1 MRSLRTK
8 ITLAIVGVTLIATSL
23 TLIIVTD
30 STLNGFDRFMDELFA
45 PPVEPV
51 DPSATPPS
59 TAPSGAQ
66 PPLAQPPSLDDLV
79 LAEIEVRYDIDYR
92 QTLADV
98 IVHNSD
104 FTEND
109 VPANVFIVSE

>member
-8 ITLAIVGVTLIATSL
+8 ITLAIVGVTLIATRL

-45 PPVEPV
+45 PTVEPV
-51 DPSATPPS
+51 DPSSTP
-59 TAPSGAQ
+59 PSGAQ
-66 PPLAQPPSLDDLV
+66 PPQAQPPSLNDLV

-98 IVHNSD
+98 IVNNSD
-104 FTEND
+104 FTEED